1 LTGAESRCYSG
12 PQPGDARR
20 IEGVDAFE
28 EKIDVSEKRV
38 ELLRGAQILLR
49 LTQESDAERIVE
61 WRNRPDT
68 VRWLYQWEPLTVEAH
83 LRWFRAAPDRGDLL
97 LVFET
102 LEGEPIGCTSLQDFD
117 HLASQAEWGRLCAAQ
132 IGARSHGILEGC
144 YLLNRMCFEALDFIR
159 IHGHVS
165 TANERAWRLYQ
176 FLGWVEEGV
185 RRKHWVHPGG
195 YDDVRV
201 ISVLPEEFEAARR
214 GVESK
219 LYGDG
224 PIPAFSEDQVAVAR
238 ECVQNRF
245 TRR

>member
-1 LTGAESRCYSG
+1 VNRCYSAS
-12 PQPGDARR
+12 QPGEALCIDG
-20 IEGVDAFE
+20 IEGFE
-28 EKIDVSEKRV
+28 EGIGVSEERV
-38 ELLRGAQILLR
+38 ELLRGAEVLLR

-102 LEGEPIGCTSLQDFD
+102 LEGEPIGCTSLHDFD
-117 HLASQAEWGRLCAAQ
+117 HLESQAEWGRLCAAR
-132 IGARSHGILEGC
+132 IGARSQGILEGC
-144 YLLNRMCFEALDFIR
+144 YLLNRMCFEALEFVR
-159 IHGHVS
+159 IHGHVA

-176 FLGWVEEGV
+176 FLGYVEEGV
-185 RRKHWVHPGG
+185 RRKHWVRPGG

-201 ISVLPEEFEAARR
+201 VSVLPEEFEAARR

-219 LYGDG
+219 LYGDSSV
-224 PIPAFSEDQVAVAR
+224 PAVSEDQVSVIR

-245 TRR
+245 TRS